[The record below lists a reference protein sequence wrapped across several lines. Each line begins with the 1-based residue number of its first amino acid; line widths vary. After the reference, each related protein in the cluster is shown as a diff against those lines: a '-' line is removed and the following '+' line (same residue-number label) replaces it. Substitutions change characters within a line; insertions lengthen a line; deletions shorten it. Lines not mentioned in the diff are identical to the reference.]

1 MKYSSYNDHIRTI
14 LHFISSRKGVNLEEI
29 FYETIQLNLQEDI
42 IMAIL
47 GEGIDFNKLPSEEG
61 SIFMKSMET
70 LSRAK
75 MTFGDVLY
83 NAGIEQKLLKF
94 VEKNFIEILVPF
106 AESGGFDVVRFLPP
120 TYHIQYIIHCILHA
134 EYESS
139 G

>member
-1 MKYSSYNDHIRTI
+1 MVYTNYGPYKMDYFVSF
-14 LHFISSRKGVNLEEI
+14 LKGVNLEEI

-75 MTFGDVLY
+75 MAFGDVLY